1 MSDFLDSFSG
11 VLVGSLLLLT
21 PTIFIQGLMVILI
34 VFLIWIEYFS
44 KRIQKGW
51 FEYIALPLS
60 GIMSSVMV
68 FYAPIIATS
77 VGWAIAFITYTL
89 FISFVLRIIY
99 RKFIHQSA
107 SENTLG
113 ESHGR

>member
-21 PTIFIQGLMVILI
+21 PTIFIQGLMVMLI

-44 KRIQKGW
+44 NKIQKGW

-99 RKFIHQSA
+99 RKFIRHSTDEKT
-107 SENTLG
+107 SG